1 MLQVSVINVHL
12 CFQTYVANVFIW
24 MLHMFHTYVV
34 SVLSRC
40 CVCFT
45 MVFKCVSCVFASVS
59 DAFFKCFICLQTYI
73 ASVAYGCFKSRSGI
87 ASPSSHSAALPQCFH
102 LLLALVGHP
111 NQRHR
116 RASPP
121 PLLLDAGGAS
131 WDDDAA
137 GDGPPRV
144 HAGRALSVPLHEGEI
159 CALVSS
165 VMR

>member
-1 MLQVSVINVHL
+1 MHISSVSSVLRRMLQVLHL
-12 CFQTYVANVFIW
+12 DVSKIDR
-24 MLHMFHTYVV
+24 MLDLTP
-34 SVLSRC
+34 SSPS
-40 CVCFT
+40 T
-45 MVFKCVSCVFASVS
+45 
-59 DAFFKCFICLQTYI
+59 
-73 ASVAYGCFKSRSGI
+73 
-87 ASPSSHSAALPQCFH
+87 ASPRCHH
-102 LLLALVGHP
+102 LLSASVGHP
-111 NQRHR
+111 NQRRR